1 MERCSEKDLRTACVF
16 CTFASWPRGHLLT
29 PTWGIP
35 HGDLEKEEE
44 LHLQAAAAQGRALGQ
59 VKGTR
64 QLVNHPRLFNHP
76 RLWQGVTHCQ
86 WGWQLGTSSLQ
97 EEEDGR
103 NPWTTFKWTMQ
114 IPTFRLLDQVFLL
127 PVNRWRD
134 RSSEIIKSHNCQ
146 RIILLLQEEHL
157 L

>member
-1 MERCSEKDLRTACVF
+1 MKRHSEDLRTAYVF
-16 CTFASWPRGHLLT
+16 CTFAPWPRGHLLT

-35 HGDLEKEEE
+35 HGDPEKEEE

-64 QLVNHPRLFNHP
+64 QLFNHP

-86 WGWQLGTSSLQ
+86 WGWQLDTSSLQ

-103 NPWTTFKWTMQ
+103 NPWTTFKWRMQ

-146 RIILLLQEEHL
+146 RIILLLKEEHL